1 MNKVFKKIKI
11 KKLLEN
17 DEEQIKLKREINP
30 ILPRIDKHQVMLVL
44 GGIGV
49 GKSSLVANL
58 IFSNEIYGYNG
69 NTLYDYVFIISPTLH
84 NDKNQFMY
92 RDRSVENGG
101 NFILFD
107 RYSDDIIEGIMDFQR
122 KKEGEI
128 QPFSLLVMEDVMG
141 TGTNNNHSKISE
153 LITKTRHY
161 QLSIIL
167 IGQNINQ
174 AFSSTIKANTRQIF
188 LKKMRNTKELK
199 KFVEQY
205 GDMFGGEEAFLK
217 QYDYTFKGENT
228 KYNFIYCNLD
238 DLFCMKNFDELMYY
252 NEELLI

>member
-1 MNKVFKKIKI
+1 MNKDFKKIKI

-44 GGIGV
+44 GGINT

-69 NTLYDYVFIISPTLH
+69 N
-84 NDKNQFMY
+84 
-92 RDRSVENGG
+92 
-101 NFILFD
+101 
-107 RYSDDIIEGIMDFQR
+107 
-122 KKEGEI
+122 
-128 QPFSLLVMEDVMG
+128 VMG

-153 LITKTRHY
+153 LITKTRHF

-167 IGQNINQ
+167 IGQSINQ

-199 KFVEQY
+199 KFIEQY
-205 GDMFGGEEAFLK
+205 ADMFGGEEAFLK

-228 KYNFIYCNLD
+228 KFNFMYCNLD
-238 DLFCMKNFDELMYY
+238 DLFVMKNFDELMYY

>member
-1 MNKVFKKIKI
+1 MNKDFKKIKI

-17 DEEQIKLKREINP
+17 DQEQIKLKREINP

-69 NTLYDYVFIISPTLH
+69 NTLYDYVFVISPTLN

-107 RYSDDIIEGIMDFQR
+107 RYSDDIIDGIMDFQR
-122 KKEGEI
+122 KKEGET

-141 TGTNNNHSKISE
+141 TGTNNNHSKINE

-188 LKKMRNTKELK
+188 LKKMRNSSEIK
-199 KFVEQY
+199 KFLVQY
-205 GDMFGGEEAFLK
+205 GDMFGGEDNFK
-217 QYDYTFKGENT
+217 KMYDYTFKGENT